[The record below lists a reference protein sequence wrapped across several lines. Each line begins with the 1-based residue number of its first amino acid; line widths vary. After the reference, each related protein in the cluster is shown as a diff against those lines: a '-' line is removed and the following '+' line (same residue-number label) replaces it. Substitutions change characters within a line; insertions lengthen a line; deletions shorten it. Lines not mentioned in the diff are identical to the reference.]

1 MFPIFAYGCAQSQS
15 QGFYNIVPVLMVHD
29 ISQLKFICV
38 SSVTYSLLPI
48 EFWFCPSLSIVA
60 FNRMS
65 QGFYNIV
72 PVIMVHLS
80 NSNLFCLQSVTY
92 SPLPIEFCFS
102 YYVCFLFF
110 RMPMKLVVTQLGV
123 YFSGR
128 VGTYCVTYWTQTRV
142 HYTSTQRLM
151 QKKGTKSVLN

>member
-60 FNRMS
+60 FNHNS

-80 NSNLFCLQSVTY
+80 TQIYFACSLSPTHHCQLSFAFPIMCVFYSSGCL
-92 SPLPIEFCFS
+92 
-102 YYVCFLFF
+102 
-110 RMPMKLVVTQLGV
+110 
-123 YFSGR
+123 
-128 VGTYCVTYWTQTRV
+128 
-142 HYTSTQRLM
+142 
-151 QKKGTKSVLN
+151 